1 MRHQG
6 DSRPPEPAG
15 AGGGR
20 SASKAQASTQGEEVK
35 IAYVYD
41 VIYPYVVGGVEKR
54 IWEMG
59 TRLAARG
66 HEVRIFGMKHWEG
79 SSVLRRDGVCLHG
92 VCPPRELFE
101 GARRSIGEAIYFA
114 TRVLGPLSGD
124 HFDIID
130 CQNFPYFPC
139 FSAKLACLLRGSSL
153 VITWHEV
160 WDDYWYSYL
169 GGMGALGK
177 AVERTVS
184 RLTGTMIAVS
194 ESTRSGLLK
203 IGVKGNVA
211 VVPNGIDFKAVQA
224 VPPSQE
230 KSDIIFAGRLIRE
243 KNLDLLLRSVDLV
256 RREHPDVR
264 CHIIGEG
271 PERERIQR
279 LIEDLR
285 LEENVRLEGFLQMQ
299 EEVFARMKASRVFVL
314 PSEREGFGIV
324 AIEANSCG
332 LPVITVTQPQN
343 ASCDLIIEGK
353 NGFVCQPAAESIA
366 EKIMAVLA
374 DGCLASECESSAQ
387 AHDWSNTARMAES
400 VYEQALSARRV

>member
-1 MRHQG
+1 M
-6 DSRPPEPAG
+6 
-15 AGGGR
+15 
-20 SASKAQASTQGEEVK
+20 K

-41 VIYPYVVGGVEKR
+41 VVYPYVVGGVEKR
-54 IWEMG
+54 IWEIG

-92 VCPPRELFE
+92 VCPPRELFD

-114 TRVLGPLSGD
+114 SRVLGPLSSD
-124 HFDIID
+124 RFDIID

-139 FSAKLACLLRGSSL
+139 FSAKLASLLRGSSL

-177 AVERTVS
+177 AVERIVS
-184 RLTGTMIAVS
+184 RLTGSLIAVS
-194 ESTRSGLLK
+194 ENTRSSLLR
-203 IGVKGNVA
+203 IGVKGNVL
-211 VVPNGIDFKAVQA
+211 VIPNGIDFKAVQA
-224 VPPSQE
+224 VSPSQE

-243 KNLDLLLRSVDLV
+243 KNLDLLVRSVDLV

-271 PERERIQR
+271 PERDRIQQ
-279 LIEDLR
+279 LIEDLQ
-285 LEENVRLEGFLQMQ
+285 LEENIRLEGFLEMQ

-314 PSEREGFGIV
+314 PSQREGFGIV

-343 ASCDLIIEGK
+343 ASCDLIVDGK
-353 NGFVCQPAAESIA
+353 NGFLCQPVAESIA
-366 EKIMAVLA
+366 EKILAVLGN
-374 DGCLASECESSAQ
+374 GCLASECESSAQ

-400 VYEQALSARRV
+400 AYEQALSAR